1 MSIVLSG
8 TGLGEHRG
16 KKHNGHLRM
25 VMVCPIQ
32 LMERH
37 LPAESDNL
45 KAGIQLVFLPRIF
58 CSNIYSCGE
67 WMLVVNGQNQSAD
80 LVDGLSV
87 VGISQKNR
95 FFFFLYGHRFFFASE
110 YDSIQLE
117 GIRLV

>member
-37 LPAESDNL
+37 LLAESD
-45 KAGIQLVFLPRIF
+45 RISRLEYNWYF
-58 CSNIYSCGE
+58 CLEFFAPIYSWGE
-67 WMLVVNGQNQSAD
+67 WMLVVSGQNQSAE

-87 VGISQKNR
+87 VGISQKIV
-95 FFFFLYGHRFFFASE
+95 FFFFFMGTDFFSE